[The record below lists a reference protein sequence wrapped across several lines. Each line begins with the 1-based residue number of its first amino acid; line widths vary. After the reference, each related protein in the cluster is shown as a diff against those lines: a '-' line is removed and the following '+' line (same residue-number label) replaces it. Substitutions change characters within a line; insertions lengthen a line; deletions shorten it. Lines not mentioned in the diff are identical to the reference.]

1 MHYSLEEAGRP
12 FRLNSA
18 VIFSIACRTYLS
30 VTTLGRLTFPVAY
43 LKRVV

>member
-1 MHYSLEEAGRP
+1 MHYFLEEAGRP
-12 FRLNSA
+12 FRFNSA
-18 VIFSIACRTYLS
+18 VNLWIACRTYRS